1 MLMNAAG
8 FWLLAA
14 GRWLLTP
21 SPRFGQALA
30 IGYLPLLVKC
40 QHCSLS
46 LNSVFIIWLLLFRI
60 RHSVFEIQYIFGNSP
75 AYMRRSPLAKINEYF
90 PLILICLFSVVLI
103 FELYQFLNAFL
114 GAIIMYVLLRPLQVR
129 LTQRKNWKKGLAA
142 ITLMLLSFIIIL
154 VPIFGF
160 SYLLISK
167 MSVMFNESS
176 FFFQTIDRLDAKFHD
191 VFGRE
196 LMTADNLK
204 AIQEK
209 AGGLITTFLGGT
221 LSILADILIMYF
233 ILYYLLINTG
243 RIEKGLNK
251 NIPMDNDDIQLLGD
265 ELKAQTYSNAIGAP
279 LLAIVQ
285 GIFAWIGYLIFGIQD
300 AFFWGMM
307 TGFFSFIPFVGSA
320 LIWAPAAIFQ
330 FTYGAPWQGVGI
342 ILYGVLVIGTVD
354 NIFRFVFQKQFADV
368 HPAITVFGV
377 IIGLQLFGVPG
388 VIFGPLL
395 LSWFLLLIKIYRK
408 DNETLTK

>member
-1 MLMNAAG
+1 
-8 FWLLAA
+8 
-14 GRWLLTP
+14 
-21 SPRFGQALA
+21 
-30 IGYLPLLVKC
+30 
-40 QHCSLS
+40 
-46 LNSVFIIWLLLFRI
+46 
-60 RHSVFEIQYIFGNSP
+60 
-75 AYMRRSPLAKINEYF
+75 MRRSPFDKLHDYF
-90 PLILICLFSVVLI
+90 PLILIGLFSIVLI

-114 GAIIMYVLLRPLQVR
+114 GAIIMYVLLRPLQIR
-129 LTQRKNWKKGLAA
+129 LTEKKKWKKGLSA
-142 ITLMLLSFIIIL
+142 IVLMLLSFIIIL
-154 VPIFGF
+154 VPVFGI

-176 FFFQTIDRLDAKFHD
+176 FFFQTIDKLDVKFQE

-196 LMTADNLK
+196 LLSADNLK
-204 AIQEK
+204 GLQEK
-209 AGGLITTFLGGT
+209 ATGFITTFLGGAMG
-221 LSILADILIMYF
+221 ILGDILIMYF

-243 RIEKGLNK
+243 KLEKSLDK
-251 NIPMDNDDIQLLGD
+251 NIPMDSDDIQMLGD

-279 LLAIVQ
+279 LLALVQ
-285 GIFAWIGYLIFGIQD
+285 GIFAWIGYMIFGIQD

-320 LIWAPAAIFQ
+320 LIWGPAAIYQ
-330 FTYGAPWQGVGI
+330 FTYGASWQGIGI
-342 ILYGVLVIGTVD
+342 IAFGILVIGTVD

-395 LSWFLLLIKIYRK
+395 LSWFLQLIKIYRK
-408 DNETLTK
+408 DYQQPVTK